1 METESEKMQERKM
14 LVNLANLGNAQLC
27 SPGSSDENCTMWG
40 SGSSG
45 RQHPHL
51 HHQDVVSV
59 RISELSPKHKAWVSI
74 GHSVCCSDVCGAGRR
89 GFRIHVIQAPESS
102 RIS

>member
-1 METESEKMQERKM
+1 METESEKGQERKM
-14 LVNLANLGNAQLC
+14 LVNLANLGTAQLC

-51 HHQDVVSV
+51 HHQDVGPG
-59 RISELSPKHKAWVSI
+59 RISELSPRHKAWVSI
-74 GHSVCCSDVCGAGRR
+74 GHSVCCSDVCGAG
-89 GFRIHVIQAPESS
+89 GEASGS
-102 RIS
+102 T